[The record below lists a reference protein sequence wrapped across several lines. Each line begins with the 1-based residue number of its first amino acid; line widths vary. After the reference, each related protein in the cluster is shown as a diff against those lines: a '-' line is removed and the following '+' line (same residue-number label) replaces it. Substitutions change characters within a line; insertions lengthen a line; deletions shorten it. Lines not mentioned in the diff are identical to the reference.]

1 MDSYSYIRFSLLALF
16 SFLVFSSYSHAAQFS
31 AAYNSFTISNT
42 IIDVGQISVANTAVS
57 GGSGG
62 PYSGQWSWITSNE
75 VNNNVLNS
83 ITIGSTPSTV
93 AFNSFGTLAYVLAPG
108 SYELDV
114 INVAT
119 NSVVNTIYET
129 KPDGLAVNPSG
140 TLAYVSSQLGTVNV
154 IDLATNTVINTILQN
169 VQGDLAFNPSGTLV
183 YTGSYNTNLV
193 NVIDVATN
201 TVVNTIN
208 VGAPSY
214 GVAFNPSGTLV
225 YFTNY
230 YNNEVSV
237 INVASNAV
245 VNTINV
251 GSNPYALAINPS
263 GTLAYVINQG
273 GSTAS
278 VIQLSSNTVVNTI
291 FVGSSPI
298 DVAFNPSGT
307 LAYVTLNAGEVN
319 VIDVATNTVSQ
330 TITISNTN
338 PNGVAFNPSG
348 AFAYISAAPD
358 QVYLIGNLPET
369 SLQEIPSSGLTQLT
383 TDAVSSNT
391 LTYTFN
397 GITYSESTGQNTIY
411 GQWTLYGFAQD
422 NGTNLY
428 YYGSNTVTL
437 SNTITIDPAPSST
450 TPLPSNVML
459 DSGQYVT
466 YNTILSGGTG
476 PFTVN
481 LMNGGTVVNT
491 IIEPAG
497 FSGTIT
503 FGSNIPVQGAQTFN
517 IIATD
522 TGTSTPFVSNSIS
535 NTIEVNPDLSTPT
548 ISASNTLVDA
558 GQYVNFAAYETGGTL
573 PYTYNFIV
581 YNSITNIQVANML
594 TSSNSFL
601 WQATGS
607 AGNTIVANVFVTDS
621 ASTSV
626 TVNSLHTSTITVN
639 SVLQTPTISASNTLV
654 DTGQYVNFAAYDTGG
669 TLPYTYNFIVYNSI
683 TNIQVANML
692 TSSNSFLWQATGNA
706 GNTLVS
712 NVFVSDH
719 ASISVTMN
727 SLHSSQIVA
736 YSTPV
741 VSLTVQTGSGI
752 VTNSILYGNSVITT
766 AAVTGGSGTGNFI
779 YAFTLNNAEA
789 QNTVSPS
796 TLSSTNTLNS
806 NTIPGNYVFNVIV
819 TDTGTTIYYSVPQ
832 VTNTVVVESND
843 LLSATSSGNPGF
855 AGFYSAVNIT
865 FTGTPTIGNQ
875 SAWSLYVN
883 GALFGKTDSVMH
895 WTEQGSPGTYSFTFT
910 NPGNANYTSSSLTS
924 TLKVGSLGTGGSA
937 VSSSSPPPTT
947 QPTTAPTTTPS
958 TVVTT
963 VPPSTS
969 LNQTVNLTHGA
980 SQQINFSNTGVTI
993 ELVSNSSSNST
1004 AKLLAINVTALS
1016 PNALIG
1022 FTKLSATNI
1031 TSNATV
1037 VNHINVKYSY
1047 PCNIPAANIRP
1058 FILENGTWD
1067 AISPFTVNATS
1078 CTVSFSMPAD
1088 PVVAIMEQNHTA
1100 PKTPSN
1106 ASAVSTL
1113 LPTTAAAQ
1121 PTPSSTSSVLLI
1133 AVIIII
1139 IIIIIAVLYMLK
1151 NKRPRLGS

>member
-581 YNSITNIQVANML
+581 YNSVTNIQVANML

-601 WQATGS
+601 WQANGN
-607 AGNTIVANVFVTDS
+607 AGNTLVANVFVTDS
-621 ASTSV
+621 ASTQV

-654 DTGQYVNFAAYDTGG
+654 DTAQYVNFAAYETGG
-669 TLPYTYNFIVYNSI
+669 TLPYTYNFIVYNSV

-692 TSSNSFLWQATGNA
+692 TSSNSFLWQANGNA
-706 GNTLVS
+706 GNTLVA

-752 VTNSILYGNSVITT
+752 ATNSILYGNSVITT

-779 YAFTLNNAEA
+779 YAFTLDNAEA
-789 QNTVSPS
+789 QNTVSS
-796 TLSSTNTLNS
+796 TTLSSTNTLNS
-806 NTIPGNYVFNVIV
+806 KTIPGNYVFNVIV
-819 TDTGTTIYYSVPQ
+819 TDTGTTTHYSVPQ
-832 VTNTVVVESND
+832 VTNTVVIESND

-883 GALFGKTDSVMH
+883 GVLFGKTDSVMH

-910 NPGNANYTSSSLTS
+910 NPGNSNYTSASLTS
-924 TLKVGSLGTGGSA
+924 TLKVGSLGTGGSG
-937 VSSSSPPPTT
+937 VSSSSPPPSTIP
-947 QPTTAPTTTPS
+947 PTTVPATSIPATSVVSTTTSIPTTTPPAS
-958 TVVTT
+958 TTSTIPPLLNSSVTSAT
-963 VPPSTS
+963 VSANSSATIPAVINFGNSGAVIKAYS
-969 LNQTVNLTHGA
+969 A
-980 SQQINFSNTGVTI
+980 SQTPARIMLTISNASGSVK
-993 ELVSNSSSNST
+993 LAAGLYAVSVLNISSNSQ
-1004 AKLLAINVTALS
+1004 LSRIDVNV
-1016 PNALIG
+1016 
-1022 FTKLSATNI
+1022 
-1031 TSNATV
+1031 
-1037 VNHINVKYSY
+1037 SY
-1047 PCNIPAANIRP
+1047 PCSLPSNSVAPYMFVDGAWQKLANY
-1058 FILENGTWD
+1058 
-1067 AISPFTVNATS
+1067 TVNPST
-1078 CTVSFSMPAD
+1078 CTVE
-1088 PVVAIMEQNHTA
+1088 V
-1100 PKTPSN
+1100 PS
-1106 ASAVSTL
+1106 AHAG
-1113 LPTTAAAQ
+1113 
-1121 PTPSSTSSVLLI
+1121 LI
-1133 AVIIII
+1133 AVLSSASKPISLSTILLAVIAAMAIAFIAYIIH
-1139 IIIIIAVLYMLK
+1139 LK
-1151 NKRPRLGS
+1151 KLRSKPYK

>member
-1 MDSYSYIRFSLLALF
+1 MAMVRMSANSRTFILLIVSAFALIQSIAYAASL
-16 SFLVFSSYSHAAQFS
+16 S
-31 AAYNSFTISNT
+31 ASPNPFTLS
-42 IIDVGQISVANTAVS
+42 
-57 GGSGG
+57 
-62 PYSGQWSWITSNE
+62 
-75 VNNNVLNS
+75 
-83 ITIGSTPSTV
+83 
-93 AFNSFGTLAYVLAPG
+93 
-108 SYELDV
+108 
-114 INVAT
+114 
-119 NSVVNTIYET
+119 
-129 KPDGLAVNPSG
+129 
-140 TLAYVSSQLGTVNV
+140 
-154 IDLATNTVINTILQN
+154 NTVIDIGQYATANTFISGGAGLSYSGEWVGLQAN
-169 VQGDLAFNPSGTLV
+169 ALNSQ
-183 YTGSYNTNLV
+183 
-193 NVIDVATN
+193 
-201 TVVNTIN
+201 TVSTISE
-208 VGAPSY
+208 GYDPK
-214 GVAFNPSGTLV
+214 L
-225 YFTNY
+225 
-230 YNNEVSV
+230 
-237 INVASNAV
+237 
-245 VNTINV
+245 
-251 GSNPYALAINPS
+251 
-263 GTLAYVINQG
+263 
-273 GSTAS
+273 
-278 VIQLSSNTVVNTI
+278 
-291 FVGSSPI
+291 
-298 DVAFNPSGT
+298 VAFNPSGT
-307 LAYVTLNAGEVN
+307 LAYVVNSNIISNVDAGSTVN
-319 VIDVATNTVSQ
+319 VINTATGSVVATIPVACPGQLAVNPTNTLVYVEQSNFYCNFGPNVIVISTSSFTVVNVIGLSTSYPTGITFNPSNTLAYVASLTSPGEISVINLATNTVVN
-330 TITISNTN
+330 TILDGGVHPYTIAINPSNTLGYAVNLGSASVSVINLATNTVVNTIGVNSDPDFIAINPSNTLAYVSYFNSNPVSIINLATNTVVNTISV
-338 PNGVAFNPSG
+338 PSGSGPQLIQLNPSNTL
-348 AFAYISAAPD
+348 AYVSNQGGQTLSAINLATNTVVNTISVQNSADLAINP
-358 QVYLIGNLPET
+358 VTGNVWLMGSTFTNTISVISGLPET
-369 SLQEIPSSGLTQLT
+369 PIYTPNSLQSGTGALQLSIDALT
-383 TDAVSSNT
+383 SNS
-391 LTYTFN
+391 LSLTFN
-397 GITYSESTGQNTIY
+397 GISKTFSLLPGYTLY
-411 GQWTLYGFAQD
+411 GPWTLYGFAQD
-422 NGTNLY
+422 NGTNPY
-428 YYGSNTVTL
+428 YYGSNVILL
-437 SNTITIDPAPSST
+437 SNTLTVDPA
-450 TPLPSNVML
+450 
-459 DSGQYVT
+459 
-466 YNTILSGGTG
+466 
-476 PFTVN
+476 
-481 LMNGGTVVNT
+481 
-491 IIEPAG
+491 
-497 FSGTIT
+497 
-503 FGSNIPVQGAQTFN
+503 
-517 IIATD
+517 
-522 TGTSTPFVSNSIS
+522 
-535 NTIEVNPDLSTPT
+535 
-548 ISASNTLVDA
+548 LV
-558 GQYVNFAAYETGGTL
+558 
-573 PYTYNFIV
+573 
-581 YNSITNIQVANML
+581 
-594 TSSNSFL
+594 
-601 WQATGS
+601 
-607 AGNTIVANVFVTDS
+607 
-621 ASTSV
+621 
-626 TVNSLHTSTITVN
+626 
-639 SVLQTPTISASNTLV
+639 TPTISASNTLV
-654 DTGQYVNFAAYDTGG
+654 DTGQYVNFAAYETGG
-669 TLPYTYNFIVYNSI
+669 TPPYTYNFIVYNSV

-692 TSSNSFLWQATGNA
+692 TSSNSFLWQANGNA

-736 YSTPV
+736 YSTPS

-752 VTNSILYGNSVITT
+752 ATNSILYGNSIITT

-779 YAFTLNNAEA
+779 YAFTLNNAEV
-789 QNTVSPS
+789 QNTVSS
-796 TLSSTNTLNS
+796 TTLSSTNTLNS

-819 TDTGTTIYYSVPQ
+819 TDTGTTTHYSVPQ

-855 AGFYSAVNIT
+855 AGFYSAVNVT

-910 NPGNANYTSSSLTS
+910 NPGNANYTSESLTS
-924 TLKVGSLGTGGSA
+924 SLKVGSLGTGGSG

-947 QPTTAPTTTPS
+947 QLTTAPTTTPS

-1088 PVVAIMEQNHTA
+1088 PVVAIMEQNQTA